1 MCHFGKVFALHNSIK
16 HTKKDMK
23 YDKHN
28 QKPQE
33 EPEVVD
39 DILDTDN
46 EQTELAD
53 ALNEELGEMEALRK
67 QLDEAQA
74 AVEKEKKDYMF
85 LMADFDNFRKRVRR
99 EKEDLLKNGNEKILA
114 GLLPIVDDFERG
126 LEATRDSEDPNA
138 IREGMELIYNKLVK
152 YLEQNGVKAMEST
165 GMDFDADLHEA
176 IATIPAPSEDLKG
189 KVIDTTQKGYTIND
203 KVLRHVKVA
212 VGE

>member
-28 QKPQE
+28 QKSQE

-189 KVIDTTQKGYTIND
+189 KVIDTTQVY
-203 KVLRHVKVA
+203 LVA
-212 VGE
+212 Y

>member
-53 ALNEELGEMEALRK
+53 ALNEELG
-67 QLDEAQA
+67 
-74 AVEKEKKDYMF
+74 
-85 LMADFDNFRKRVRR
+85 
-99 EKEDLLKNGNEKILA
+99 
-114 GLLPIVDDFERG
+114 
-126 LEATRDSEDPNA
+126 
-138 IREGMELIYNKLVK
+138 
-152 YLEQNGVKAMEST
+152 
-165 GMDFDADLHEA
+165 
-176 IATIPAPSEDLKG
+176 
-189 KVIDTTQKGYTIND
+189 
-203 KVLRHVKVA
+203 
-212 VGE
+212 

>member
-114 GLLPIVDDFERG
+114 GLLPIV
-126 LEATRDSEDPNA
+126 
-138 IREGMELIYNKLVK
+138 LVK

-203 KVLRHVKVA
+203 KVLRHAKVA

>member
-126 LEATRDSEDPNA
+126 LEATRNSEDPNA

-203 KVLRHVKVA
+203 KVLRHAKVA

>member
-1 MCHFGKVFALHNSIK
+1 
-16 HTKKDMK
+16 MK

-46 EQTELAD
+46 EHTELAD

-85 LMADFDNFRKRVRR
+85 LMAARERRPAQKRQRKDFGR
-99 EKEDLLKNGNEKILA
+99 
-114 GLLPIVDDFERG
+114 
-126 LEATRDSEDPNA
+126 S
-138 IREGMELIYNKLVK
+138 
-152 YLEQNGVKAMEST
+152 
-165 GMDFDADLHEA
+165 
-176 IATIPAPSEDLKG
+176 APDC
-189 KVIDTTQKGYTIND
+189 
-203 KVLRHVKVA
+203 R
-212 VGE
+212 

>member
-1 MCHFGKVFALHNSIK
+1 
-16 HTKKDMK
+16 MK

-99 EKEDLLKNGNEKILA
+99 EKEDLLKNGNEKVLA

-152 YLEQNGVKAMEST
+152 YLEHNGVKAMEST

-203 KVLRHVKVA
+203 KVLRHAKVA